1 MLLYF
6 LLFSYF
12 YYQYMQK
19 GEFFMIKKNH
29 IKWLRVQEQYMQK
42 YYFLGLKNK
51 AWNLLFEKVE
61 EKLDME
67 NFDCQHAKNLLDRY
81 FKRYIDKEIE
91 EGKTRIINNLLI
103 LIRKQNAQITY
114 LFSEFFKTI
123 HDLNIEISEEYYIKL
138 KKESVILQRMLA
150 EADLEQVLF
159 QNLESS
165 YQKNALLL
173 IFKPAHVTLSEV
185 KRVYTRYYDLLHEEE
200 KEALLERLEDS
211 SYLAKFKYLIM
222 YDSIFQSIYDTYCE
236 EIEKIDN
243 SSFHRVLLDLSL
255 DELKY
260 IVENHEQY
268 RYMTIEHLKKQEYLY
283 FISHFIKQSK
293 VLDTPSEEAI
303 SCQSHA
309 RETRNVRWK
318 RNDRKFYD
326 YFVSIKPNLTQK
338 DKRAIDTLFSF
349 LSKERQEGI
358 QQYLQ
363 GIYRQYEPIGKQ
375 ANNDIQKLKYQ
386 FRKYL
391 MNGTLINNHH
401 FENFYS
407 YFTSIKPDLTQE
419 DKQAIDTL
427 FGFLSKE
434 RQEDIKNYLKGI
446 YLQKTTIGKR
456 ANRDIEKL
464 KCRFKRYLVT
474 GQLFSSMRYRSL
486 YSYFTSIKPE
496 LTQEDKQVID
506 TLFNRLPKERQEKI
520 KSYLKG
526 DILTGDPIVKIVYN
540 DIGKL
545 KYYFKKY
552 IMTGKVYGPDCFQD
566 VQKIQNLY
574 SYFISIKP
582 DLNEEDKK
590 MIDFLFSLLPTERQE
605 GIEGYI
611 KRIYHQKDSI
621 GKRAHQDIL
630 NLKHQFRNLYT
641 LHLKKFQT
649 LLLEMKEIENRFY
662 QLGYTPEEYQ
672 SYKKNWEQE
681 IKRRGIIDIISM
693 IRIFI
698 GESNEML
705 KQIEERRSL

>member
-1 MLLYF
+1 
-6 LLFSYF
+6 
-12 YYQYMQK
+12 MQK
-19 GEFFMIKKNH
+19 GEFLMAKINYP
-29 IKWLRVQEQYMQK
+29 KWSHMQEQYMQM
-42 YYFLGLKNK
+42 YQFLGLKNER
-51 AWNLLFEKVE
+51 WSILFEKIE
-61 EKLDME
+61 NKLDTHQI
-67 NFDCQHAKNLLDRY
+67 DYDGARYLLDRY
-81 FKRYIDKEIE
+81 FKCYIDKEIE
-91 EGKTRIINNLLI
+91 EGRTRIINNLLV
-103 LIRKQNAQITY
+103 LIKKKNAQITY
-114 LFSEFFKTI
+114 LFSEFFKTL

-150 EADLEQVLF
+150 EADLERVSF

-173 IFKPAHVTLSEV
+173 IFKPVHVTLSEV

-200 KEALLERLEDS
+200 KRGLLERLEDS

-236 EIEKIDN
+236 EIEKIEN
-243 SSFHRVLLDLSL
+243 SSFYRVLLDLSL

-268 RYMTIEHLKKQEYLY
+268 RYMTFEHLKKREYLY
-283 FISHFIKQSK
+283 FISRFIKQSK

-303 SCQSHA
+303 SCQSYA
-309 RETRNVRWK
+309 RETRDVRWK
-318 RNDRKFYD
+318 KNDRKLYD
-326 YFVSIKPNLTQK
+326 YFVSIKPNLTQE

-349 LSKERQEGI
+349 LSK
-358 QQYLQ
+358 
-363 GIYRQYEPIGKQ
+363 K
-375 ANNDIQKLKYQ
+375 K
-386 FRKYL
+386 
-391 MNGTLINNHH
+391 
-401 FENFYS
+401 
-407 YFTSIKPDLTQE
+407 
-419 DKQAIDTL
+419 
-427 FGFLSKE
+427 
-434 RQEDIKNYLKGI
+434 QEDIKNYLKEI

-474 GQLFSSMRYRSL
+474 GQLFSSTRYRSL

-506 TLFNRLPKERQEKI
+506 NLFNRLPKERKEKI
-520 KSYLKG
+520 NSYLKG

-566 VQKIQNLY
+566 VKKIQNLY

-641 LHLKKFQT
+641 FHLKKFQT

-662 QLGYTPEEYQ
+662 QLGYTLEEYQ

-681 IKRRGIIDIISM
+681 IKRRGIIDIILM

-698 GESNEML
+698 GESNEIL